1 MSELL
6 KIDKDYAKWIEE
18 ISHNFKKF
26 QIKASASVNV
36 EMLKFYWIVG
46 KGIEELS
53 QKSEYGSKLIESIS
67 NDLKQVLPNV
77 KSFSP
82 RNLRY
87 MSSFYKFLPEFEILP
102 QLDAKSQK
110 TTKLPQVGAES
121 QKTTKSPQDGGEF
134 DNMSNLPLSGA
145 KSDAI
150 VAFMIPWGH
159 MKVILD
165 KYKNDKEKA
174 LFYIKETI
182 ENNWSRAV
190 LLNFIGTDLYERK
203 GKATNNFD
211 KSLPDVNSDLAKE
224 MTRDPYC
231 FDFISIR
238 QKYDEKELKD
248 ALMDNIQKFL
258 LELGSGFSFVGREY
272 RLQVGETEQFLDLLF
287 YNIKLKCYVVVEV
300 KVRDFKPEDM
310 GQISTYVS
318 CVNHILKNDSDNQTI
333 GILICKNKDNVLA
346 KYAVETQNEPVA
358 ISEYELSKLFPKDF
372 KSSMPTIEEIERE
385 LK

>member
-18 ISHNFKKF
+18 TSHNFKRF

-102 QLDAKSQK
+102 QLGAKSQK
-110 TTKLPQVGAES
+110 IT
-121 QKTTKSPQDGGEF
+121 
-134 DNMSNLPLSGA
+134 
-145 KSDAI
+145 
-150 VAFMIPWGH
+150 
-159 MKVILD
+159 
-165 KYKNDKEKA
+165 
-174 LFYIKETI
+174 
-182 ENNWSRAV
+182 
-190 LLNFIGTDLYERK
+190 
-203 GKATNNFD
+203 
-211 KSLPDVNSDLAKE
+211 
-224 MTRDPYC
+224 
-231 FDFISIR
+231 
-238 QKYDEKELKD
+238 KD

-272 RLQVGETEQFLDLLF
+272 RLQVGETEQFLDMLF
-287 YNIKLKCYVVVEV
+287 CNIKLKCYVVVEV

>member
-1 MSELL
+1 M
-6 KIDKDYAKWIEE
+6 
-18 ISHNFKKF
+18 
-26 QIKASASVNV
+26 Q
-36 EMLKFYWIVG
+36 
-46 KGIEELS
+46 
-53 QKSEYGSKLIESIS
+53 
-67 NDLKQVLPNV
+67 
-77 KSFSP
+77 
-82 RNLRY
+82 
-87 MSSFYKFLPEFEILP
+87 ILP
-102 QLDAKSQK
+102 QVEAKFNSNINM
-110 TTKLPQVGAES
+110 PQAV
-121 QKTTKSPQDGGEF
+121 
-134 DNMSNLPLSGA
+134 A
-145 KSDAI
+145 KSDNRTNVPQV
-150 VAFMIPWGH
+150 VAHDDFDNLLVFCIPWGH
-159 MKVILD
+159 IRVVID
-165 KYKNDKEKA
+165 KCKNNKDKA

-203 GKATNNFD
+203 GKAINNFN
-211 KSLPDVNSDLAKE
+211 KNLPDVNSDLAKE

-346 KYAVETQNEPVA
+346 QYAVETQNEPVA

>member
-6 KIDKDYAKWIEE
+6 KIDKDYANWIEE

-36 EMLKFYWIVG
+36 EMLKFYWTIG
-46 KGIEELS
+46 EGINENIKKVK
-53 QKSEYGSKLIESIS
+53 QSEDFYSNLS
-67 NDLKQVLPNV
+67 NDLTDKIPNV
-77 KSFSP
+77 KGFSR
-82 RNLRY
+82 RNLHY
-87 MSSFYKFLPEFEILP
+87 MRQFYQMFSNMQILP
-102 QLDAKSQK
+102 QVEAKSNSDINM
-110 TTKLPQVGAES
+110 PQVV
-121 QKTTKSPQDGGEF
+121 
-134 DNMSNLPLSGA
+134 A
-145 KSDAI
+145 KSDNRTNVPQV
-150 VAFMIPWGH
+150 VAHDDFDNLLVFCIPWGH
-159 MKVILD
+159 IRVVID
-165 KYKNDKEKA
+165 KCKNNKDKA

-190 LLNFIGTDLYERK
+190 LLNFIDTDLYERK

-238 QKYDEKELKD
+238 EKYDEKELKD

>member
-1 MSELL
+1 MRQFYVLFNSE
-6 KIDKDYAKWIEE
+6 
-18 ISHNFKKF
+18 
-26 QIKASASVNV
+26 
-36 EMLKFYWIVG
+36 
-46 KGIEELS
+46 
-53 QKSEYGSKLIESIS
+53 QKS
-67 NDLKQVLPNV
+67 
-77 KSFSP
+77 
-82 RNLRY
+82 
-87 MSSFYKFLPEFEILP
+87 
-102 QLDAKSQK
+102 
-110 TTKLPQVGAES
+110 PQVGDKSLGFE
-121 QKTTKSPQDGGEF
+121 KETKSPQVGGESV
-134 DNMSNLPLSGA
+134 NVAILPQTGA
-145 KSDAI
+145 KPNDLL
-150 VAFMIPWGH
+150 AFMVPWGH

-165 KYKNDKEKA
+165 KYKKDKERA
-174 LFYIKETI
+174 IFYMKETV

-190 LLNFIGTDLYERK
+190 LLNFIDTDLYERK

-238 QKYDEKELKD
+238 EKYDEKELKD

-346 KYAVETQNEPVA
+346 QYAVETQNEPVA

>member
-6 KIDKDYAKWIEE
+6 KINKDYAKWIEE
-18 ISHNFKKF
+18 ICHNFKKF

-102 QLDAKSQK
+102 QLGAKSQK

-121 QKTTKSPQDGGEF
+121 QKTTKSPKVGGEF

-238 QKYDEKELKD
+238 EKYDEKELKD

-272 RLQVGETEQFLDLLF
+272 RLQVGETEQFLDMLF

-346 KYAVETQNEPVA
+346 QYAVETQNEPVA

>member
-18 ISHNFKKF
+18 ISHNCKEF
-26 QIKASASVNV
+26 QINASASVNV

-46 KGIEELS
+46 KGIQELS
-53 QKSEYGSKLIESIS
+53 QKNNYGSKLIDNIS
-67 NDLKQVLPNV
+67 NDLKQILPNV

-87 MSSFYKFLPEFEILP
+87 MNSFYKFLPEFEILP
-102 QLDAKSQK
+102 QLGANSQK

-121 QKTTKSPQDGGEF
+121 QKTIKSPQVGGEF
-134 DNMSNLPLSGA
+134 DNMSNLPLSEA
-145 KSDAI
+145 KSNAI

-174 LFYIKETI
+174 LFYIKETV

-238 QKYDEKELKD
+238 EKYDEKELKD

-346 KYAVETQNEPVA
+346 QYAVETQNEPVA

>member
-18 ISHNFKKF
+18 ISHNFKQF
-26 QIKASASVNV
+26 QIKALASVNV

-46 KGIEELS
+46 KGIQELS
-53 QKSEYGSKLIESIS
+53 QKNNYGSKLIDNIS
-67 NDLKQVLPNV
+67 NDLKQILPNV

-87 MSSFYKFLPEFEILP
+87 MNSFYKFLPEFEILP
-102 QLDAKSQK
+102 QLGAKSQK
-110 TTKLPQVGAES
+110 TTKLPQLGAKS
-121 QKTTKSPQDGGEF
+121 QKTTKSPQVGGEF
-134 DNMSNLPLSGA
+134 DNISNLPQSGA

-174 LFYIKETI
+174 IFYMKETV

-224 MTRDPYC
+224 MTRDPYN
-231 FDFISIR
+231 FDFLTVR
-238 QKYDEKELKD
+238 ERYDEKELKD

-272 RLQVGETEQFLDLLF
+272 RLQVGETEQFLDMLF
-287 YNIKLKCYVVVEV
+287 YNIKLKCYVVIEV
-300 KVRDFKPEDM
+300 KVRSFKPEDM
-310 GQISTYVS
+310 GQLSTYVS
-318 CVNHILKNDSDNQTI
+318 CINHILKNESDNQTI

-346 KYAVETQNEPVA
+346 KYAVETQNEPIA
-358 ISEYELSKLFPKDF
+358 ISEYELSKLFPGDF

>member
-87 MSSFYKFLPEFEILP
+87 MNSFYKFLPEFEILP
-102 QLDAKSQK
+102 QLGAKSQK
-110 TTKLPQVGAES
+110 TIKMPQAGAELGDISNLPQVGV
-121 QKTTKSPQDGGEF
+121 KSKD
-134 DNMSNLPLSGA
+134 LL
-145 KSDAI
+145 
-150 VAFMIPWGH
+150 AFMVPWGH

-190 LLNFIGTDLYERK
+190 LLNFIETDLYERK

-238 QKYDEKELKD
+238 EKYDEKELKD

-272 RLQVGETEQFLDLLF
+272 RLQVGETEQFLDMLF

-300 KVRDFKPEDM
+300 KVRDFKPVDM

>member
-6 KIDKDYAKWIEE
+6 KIDKDYAQWIEE

-36 EMLKFYWIVG
+36 EMLKFYWTIG
-46 KGIEELS
+46 EGINEKIKKVK
-53 QKSEYGSKLIESIS
+53 QSEDFYSNLS
-67 NDLKQVLPNV
+67 NDLTAKIPNVKGFSRRNLHYMRQFYQMFSNMQVLP
-77 KSFSP
+77 
-82 RNLRY
+82 
-87 MSSFYKFLPEFEILP
+87 
-102 QLDAKSQK
+102 
-110 TTKLPQVGAES
+110 QVE
-121 QKTTKSPQDGGEF
+121 TKSNSDINMPQAV
-134 DNMSNLPLSGA
+134 A
-145 KSDAI
+145 KSDKRTNVPQV
-150 VAFMIPWGH
+150 VARDDFDNLMVFCIPWGH
-159 MKVILD
+159 IRIIID
-165 KYKNDKEKA
+165 KCKNDKGRA
-174 LFYIKETI
+174 IFYIKETI

-190 LLNFIGTDLYERK
+190 LLNFIDTDLYERK
-203 GKATNNFD
+203 GKAINNFD
-211 KSLPDVNSDLAKE
+211 KNLPDVNSDLAKE

-238 QKYDEKELKD
+238 EKYDEKELKD

-272 RLQVGETEQFLDLLF
+272 RLKVGETEQFLDMLF
-287 YNIKLKCYVVVEV
+287 YNIKLKCYVVIEV

-310 GQISTYVS
+310 GQLSTYIS

-358 ISEYELSKLFPKDF
+358 ISEYELSKLFPKNF

>member
-46 KGIEELS
+46 KGIYENLKRTKYGDNFYKSLS
-53 QKSEYGSKLIESIS
+53 V
-67 NDLKQVLPNV
+67 DLKSRIPNV
-77 KSFSP
+77 KSFSVT
-82 RNLRY
+82 NLHY
-87 MSSFYKFLPEFEILP
+87 MYWFYCLFDNMLNLP
-102 QLDAKSQK
+102 QL
-110 TTKLPQVGAES
+110 
-121 QKTTKSPQDGGEF
+121 
-134 DNMSNLPLSGA
+134 GA
-145 KSDAI
+145 KSVVDI
-150 VAFMIPWGH
+150 KMPQLGVEFTDYTKSIMVSQKGVESYNLLAFMIPWGH

-165 KYKNDKEKA
+165 KYKNDKERA
-174 LFYIKETI
+174 MFYIKETI
-182 ENNWSRAV
+182 DNNWSRAV
-190 LLNFIGTDLYERK
+190 LLNFIDTDLYERK

-211 KSLPDVNSDLAKE
+211 KSLPDINSDLAKE

-238 QKYDEKELKD
+238 EKYDEKELKD

-272 RLQVGETEQFLDLLF
+272 RLQVGETEQFLGDQ
-287 YNIKLKCYVVVEV
+287 YYKDITEVHVVVEV

-310 GQISTYVS
+310 GQLSTYVS

-346 KYAVETQNEPVA
+346 QYAVETQNEPVA
-358 ISEYELSKLFPKDF
+358 ISEYELSKLFPKNF